1 MIDAQDN
8 NAASHVEQRHDRND
22 LLGNGCDTAYAAEE
36 DERCNNRADDADNDH
51 RCAERGVERDAD
63 RVCLYHIAGKAQCK
77 NNRNREEAGK
87 ELAEFTGKAC
97 ADVVDRTA
105 GNVALVVRGLV
116 LLRENRLAVDGG
128 HAEECTQPHPENR
141 ARAAGIQCGSRACD
155 VAGAGLRRD
164 RGGQRLERT
173 HAVLASLLTVERE
186 MAEQMLPACAE
197 LTHLNEARADG
208 KHDAGSDQKV
218 QQQAV
223 PHDVAD
229 SAYPVCQYFH
239 CHFTYPF
246 FVLRQTKSR
255 TQSASGYG
263 SKETER
269 QQTDGTSCTV
279 RKHLLWFRGTYFYIL
294 TSIKTGSSLSF
305 CLRDWHANP
314 FCARCTFGS
323 SLEERS
329 PEPHPFTVLI
339 RKSGRLRVLLLRQ
352 VFDFVLQASF
362 VAYVVYGFSVT
373 P

>member
-1 MIDAQDN
+1 
-8 NAASHVEQRHDRND
+8 
-22 LLGNGCDTAYAAEE
+22 
-36 DERCNNRADDADNDH
+36 
-51 RCAERGVERDAD
+51 
-63 RVCLYHIAGKAQCK
+63 
-77 NNRNREEAGK
+77 
-87 ELAEFTGKAC
+87 
-97 ADVVDRTA
+97 
-105 GNVALVVRGLV
+105 
-116 LLRENRLAVDGG
+116 
-128 HAEECTQPHPENR
+128 
-141 ARAAGIQCGSRACD
+141 
-155 VAGAGLRRD
+155 
-164 RGGQRLERT
+164 
-173 HAVLASLLTVERE
+173 
-186 MAEQMLPACAE
+186 MAEQMLPARAE
-197 LTHLNEARADG
+197 LAYLHEPRADGEHDARAD
-208 KHDAGSDQKV
+208 QKI

-223 PHDVAD
+223 PYDVAD
-229 SAYPVCQYFH
+229 LAYPIRQYFH

-323 SLEERS
+323 PLEERS

-339 RKSGRLRVLLLRQ
+339 RKSRRLRVLLLRQ
-352 VFDFVLQASF
+352 VFDFFLQTSF

>member
-1 MIDAQDN
+1 
-8 NAASHVEQRHDRND
+8 
-22 LLGNGCDTAYAAEE
+22 
-36 DERCNNRADDADNDH
+36 
-51 RCAERGVERDAD
+51 
-63 RVCLYHIAGKAQCK
+63 
-77 NNRNREEAGK
+77 
-87 ELAEFTGKAC
+87 
-97 ADVVDRTA
+97 
-105 GNVALVVRGLV
+105 
-116 LLRENRLAVDGG
+116 
-128 HAEECTQPHPENR
+128 
-141 ARAAGIQCGSRACD
+141 
-155 VAGAGLRRD
+155 
-164 RGGQRLERT
+164 
-173 HAVLASLLTVERE
+173 

-323 SLEERS
+323 PLEERS
-329 PEPHPFTVLI
+329 PEPHPLTVLI
-339 RKSGRLRVLLLRQ
+339 RVHRTPESFAPSASLVDFFLL
-352 VFDFVLQASF
+352 ASF
-362 VAYVVYGFSVT
+362 VALWFYGIKFNISLHECQVFLPVGLHKLT
-373 P
+373 SHEKR